1 MYRFFLVML
10 IGFISLSCPAKR
22 EIKMALNIPT
32 ENSNTKDDQSK
43 LKTCSEFQANRR
55 TVTLDQVQA
64 PSLDGGFALVP
75 TNLYLSLSSTNVPM
89 SSLLS
94 SSQDF
99 IPSLPIFIL
108 HQKYRL

>member
-22 EIKMALNIPT
+22 EIKMALNIPI

-43 LKTCSEFQANRR
+43 LKTCSEFQSNRR
-55 TVTLDQVQA
+55 TVALDQIQT
-64 PSLDGGFALVP
+64 PSWDGGFALVP
-75 TNLYLSLSSTNVPM
+75 TTLYLSLSSTNVPM

-99 IPSLPIFIL
+99 IHSLPIFIL